1 MRIREVDE
9 YIASQPEPKRTTLSR
24 MREMIHQLNPEVGE
38 VMGHGVPYFTYRG
51 KKLCGIAAAKNHML
65 FFTHTSTVIPAML
78 AELQGY
84 SFGKASV
91 QFPIDTPLPRELLER
106 LVAVRG
112 NEIG

>member
-24 MREMIHQLNPEVGE
+24 MRDMIHQIIPEVGE
-38 VMGHGVPYFTYRG
+38 VMSHGVPYFTYKG

-65 FFTHTSTVIPAML
+65 YFTHTSTILPAML
-78 AELQGY
+78 ADLQGY

-106 LVAVRG
+106 LVAVRV